1 MKLTAPPLLA
11 VLALSA
17 GSAMAQRPQSLA
29 AKAEVSASDFMALN
43 AQAQGIKSLIPIA
56 PDADSGIPLSA
67 EQ

>member
-29 AKAEVSASDFMALN
+29 AKAEVSASDFMLDVT
-43 AQAQGIKSLIPIA
+43 GPIA
-56 PDADSGIPLSA
+56 SIKPDL
-67 EQ
+67 